1 MDQFIQQAFNFAK
14 TYHEKDCSGHDFSH
28 ILRVY
33 QNACTLLNETKNA
46 DAFIVKISALL
57 HDIDDR
63 KLNFGEKKVERFL
76 TKIQVPKNKTVI
88 ILDTI
93 NSIGFS
99 TTGTKP
105 NLDSIEKKIL
115 FDADKLDALGS
126 IGICRTI
133 MYGTG
138 KNTPLFDSEI
148 FPKENLTL
156 EEYSKLNRTDH
167 TIIHHFF
174 DKLLKLPNIMQT
186 ESGKVEAQK
195 RQKIMIQFLNE
206 FFREQGQ
213 EKWINFLNN
222 YLQTINNR

>member
-33 QNACTLLNETKNA
+33 QNACTLLNEIKKA

-63 KLNFGEKKVERFL
+63 KLNFGDKQVEKFL
-76 TKIQVPKNKTVI
+76 TKIQVPTNKTVI

-105 NLDSIEKKIL
+105 NLNTIEKKIL

-133 MYGTG
+133 MYGAG

-148 FPKENLTL
+148 FPIENLTL
-156 EEYSKLNRTDH
+156 EEYRNLNRTNH

-186 ESGKVEAQK
+186 EFGKIEAQK

-206 FFREQGQ
+206 FFREQEQ
-213 EKWINFLNN
+213 DKWINFLNS
-222 YLQTINNR
+222 YLQTINNT

>member
-1 MDQFIQQAFNFAK
+1 MDNFIQQAFYFAK
-14 TYHEKDCSGHDFSH
+14 SHHEKDCSGHDFSH

-33 QNACTLLNETKNA
+33 QNACTLLNKTKNA
-46 DAFIVKISALL
+46 DAFVVKISALL

-63 KLNFGEKKVERFL
+63 KLNFGEKQTKEFL
-76 TKIQVPKNKTVI
+76 TKIHVPTNKIHI

-99 TTGTKP
+99 TTGTNP

-138 KNTPLFDSEI
+138 KNTPLFDAEI
-148 FPKENLTL
+148 FPKENLTK
-156 EEYSKLNRTDH
+156 EEYSDLNRANH

-186 ESGKVEAQK
+186 EFGKIEAQK

-206 FFREQGQ
+206 FFREQEQ
-213 EKWINFLNN
+213 EKWINFLNS
-222 YLQTINNR
+222 YLQTINNT